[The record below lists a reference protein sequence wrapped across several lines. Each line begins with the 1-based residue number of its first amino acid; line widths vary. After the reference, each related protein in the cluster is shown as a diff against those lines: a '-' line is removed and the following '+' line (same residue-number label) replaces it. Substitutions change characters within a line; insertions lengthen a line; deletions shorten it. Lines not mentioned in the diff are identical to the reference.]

1 MEVATNKN
9 QPSRKSPIDKAVVL
23 LIIGA
28 TLLIVWL
35 SFSNRTFWGAHWP
48 SYGDMV
54 SLLPEPSAWLRWVL
68 GDISE
73 VAFYKHE
80 FASIG
85 LLAGAYLAYWAN
97 RTGNPGK
104 DLPSPMERG
113 FGPGWSP
120 VRCSGCC

>member
-1 MEVATNKN
+1 MEVTTDKN
-9 QPSRKSPIDKAVVL
+9 QPSRKSPIDTAVAL
-23 LIIGA
+23 LMIGA

-48 SYGDMV
+48 GYGDMV

-85 LLAGAYLAYWAN
+85 LLAGA
-97 RTGNPGK
+97 
-104 DLPSPMERG
+104 
-113 FGPGWSP
+113 
-120 VRCSGCC
+120 